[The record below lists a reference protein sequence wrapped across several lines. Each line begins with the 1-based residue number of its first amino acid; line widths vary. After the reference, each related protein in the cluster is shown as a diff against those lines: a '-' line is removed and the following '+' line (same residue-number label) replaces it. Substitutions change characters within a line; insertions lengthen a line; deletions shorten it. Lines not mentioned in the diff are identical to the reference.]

1 MPALQKKRKKKLRK
15 LQKHKGCVRKGRI
28 MKVKLIN
35 KITNKITNSRITPI
49 IVLLLGLVSIGLG
62 MLRNEHLDVLQK
74 ATKI

>member
-1 MPALQKKRKKKLRK
+1 
-15 LQKHKGCVRKGRI
+15 